1 MNSTRGRPILQIVAC
16 AAVIALTAAPA
27 IAIAARP
34 ATPFAVAA
42 VFPPWWSA
50 ARVRAAVEPIGEISS
65 TGRTATVVSVIGGP
79 DLSQS
84 LRSAGA
90 WLILD
95 PELAGCTPRPGAAA

>member
-1 MNSTRGRPILQIVAC
+1 MTSSTGRPVLQTAAC

-27 IAIAARP
+27 IALAARP

-50 ARVRAAVEPIGEISS
+50 ERVRAAVEPVGEISS
-65 TGRTATVVSVIGGP
+65 TGRAATVVSVLGGA
-79 DLSQS
+79 DLAER

-90 WLILD
+90 WLILN
-95 PELAGCTPRPGAAA
+95 PELVGCATRPGAEA

>member
-1 MNSTRGRPILQIVAC
+1 MISNRGRPVLQAVAC
-16 AAVIALTAAPA
+16 ATAIALTAAPA
-27 IAIAARP
+27 LAIAARP

-50 ARVRAAVEPIGEISS
+50 ERVRTAVEPFGEISS
-65 TGRTATVVSVIGGP
+65 TGRVATVVSVIGG
-79 DLSQS
+79 DELSRG

-95 PELAGCTPRPGAAA
+95 PELAGCTPRPGVAT